1 MHIHIVAEKD
11 VDTYRW
17 LLQSGGLD
25 PARTWMIGNS
35 PRSDIVPAR
44 AAGMGAVFIPNPN
57 TWALEQTELDPDD
70 DRIVRLATFA
80 ELLEHF

>member
-1 MHIHIVAEKD
+1 
-11 VDTYRW
+11 
-17 LLQSGGLD
+17 
-25 PARTWMIGNS
+25 
-35 PRSDIVPAR
+35 
-44 AAGMGAVFIPNPN
+44 MGAVYIPNLN